1 MTMKSVLVIAT
12 LAVGSIG
19 VASAAK
25 SYEFMLSSP
34 VKAGNIDLKPG
45 AYKVRIDGT
54 QATFINSDG
63 HKSAPVTVR
72 LEHGSAKFDQT
83 MVQIGKKNGVD
94 SIQEIQLGGS
104 DTKVELGE
112 PVSGS
117 N

>member
-1 MTMKSVLVIAT
+1 
-12 LAVGSIG
+12 
-19 VASAAK
+19 
-25 SYEFMLSSP
+25 
-34 VKAGNIDLKPG
+34 
-45 AYKVRIDGT
+45 
-54 QATFINSDG
+54 
-63 HKSAPVTVR
+63 
-72 LEHGSAKFDQT
+72 